1 MADRDRIIKTT
12 TELLAGIP
20 PHVTVVAAAK
30 YHTPED
36 VLAAV
41 EAGISVIGENYVQ
54 EARRMVDILGRR
66 VRWHLIGSLQKNKV
80 KYAVDLFDL
89 IETVD
94 SASLAEALDARCAAV
109 HRTMPVLIEVNSGL
123 ESDKSGVH
131 PEQAEDLVRRVGRL
145 RHLRVQGLM
154 TMGPLLA
161 TPEDYRPFFQDTK
174 HLFDHIAAARIPG
187 AEMRYLSMGMSDS
200 YQVAIEESANVVR
213 IGTAIFGPRT
223 YPNAQQPPPST
234 T

>member
-1 MADRDRIIKTT
+1 MADREQIIKATT
-12 TELLAGIP
+12 DLLHSIP

-30 YHTPED
+30 YHTPEE

-41 EAGISVIGENYVQ
+41 EAGITVVGENYVQ

-66 VRWHLIGSLQKNKV
+66 VRWHLIGSLQKNKA

-94 SASLAEALDARCAAV
+94 SWALADTLDKRCAAV

-123 ESDKSGVH
+123 ESEKSGVH
-131 PEQAEDLVRRVGRL
+131 PEQAEVLIRRVGQL

-161 TPEDYRPFFQDTK
+161 TPEDYRPFFRDTR

-187 AEMRYLSMGMSDS
+187 IEMRYLSMGMSDS
-200 YQVAIEESANVVR
+200 YQVAIEEGANIVR
-213 IGTAIFGPRT
+213 IGTAIFGPRA
-223 YPNAQQPPPST
+223 YPNPQ
-234 T
+234 